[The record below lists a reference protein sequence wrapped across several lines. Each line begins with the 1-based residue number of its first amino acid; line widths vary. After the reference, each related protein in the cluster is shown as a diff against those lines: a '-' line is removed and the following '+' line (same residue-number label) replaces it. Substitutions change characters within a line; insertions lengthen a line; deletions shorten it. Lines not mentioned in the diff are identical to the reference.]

1 MDGDFRVL
9 RWERGEVEGM
19 VEAVGLW
26 DGEGVKVRL
35 VDGERELKWT
45 TLSSTRRRL
54 LCVAGMLVDD
64 VVGGNASALM
74 CCNLDFL
81 QGRG

>member
-1 MDGDFRVL
+1 MMDGDFRVL

-35 VDGERELKWT
+35 VDGERGLKWT
-45 TLSSTRRRL
+45 TLSSTRRKVVVCCGDAGGRRRRWEC
-54 LCVAGMLVDD
+54 LCVD
-64 VVGGNASALM
+64 VL
-74 CCNLDFL
+74 
-81 QGRG
+81 